1 MLRTEPDFRT
11 ERLGAATRPSPL
23 PGAVFLGDD
32 AAILYDR
39 DPQALVN
46 ACRADQAP
54 AALEQAGPR
63 TRIFHDPATSAAAIV
78 TAGGLCPGLNDVI
91 KGLVNTLWNG
101 YGVRRILGIRY
112 GYRGLVPGNPE
123 PLSLTPDGV
132 EEIHTQ
138 GGTILGSSRGHQD
151 TGTIIDTLF
160 AQGINLLFCI
170 GGDGTLRGVRDLAEE
185 IARRGLSIGVIG
197 IPKTIDNDIG
207 FMDRTFGFETAV
219 HATHPIIAAAHNEAK
234 GSYNGLGLVHLM
246 GRDSGFIAAH
256 AALANS
262 DVNYCLIPEAPF
274 RLEGEGGLL
283 AHLAARL
290 ARKRHA
296 VMVVAEG
303 AGQHLFGEGNRE
315 RDASGNLLHR
325 QIGEH
330 LRDHLK
336 GWAKEIGIELS
347 VKYFDPSYLIRGID
361 AQGSDAIFCLL
372 LAENAVHA
380 AMSGH
385 TNTVIGHWHGAF
397 THVPVP
403 LAVRERK
410 KVNLDGPLWRALVAM
425 TGQPDFR

>member
-11 ERLGAATRPSPL
+11 ARLGMAERPSPL
-23 PGAVFLGDD
+23 SGGPFLPAD
-32 AAILYDR
+32 AAVLHQN
-39 DPQALVN
+39 DPQALIA
-46 ACRADQAP
+46 ACQAGEMP
-54 AALEQAGPR
+54 AAFEKAGPR
-63 TRIFHDPATSAAAIV
+63 ARIFHDPARSAAAIV

-91 KGLVNTLWNG
+91 KGLVNTLWDG
-101 YGVRRILGIRY
+101 YGVRHILGIRY

-123 PLSLTPDGV
+123 PLTLTPDVV

-138 GGTILGSSRGHQD
+138 GGTILGSSRGPQD
-151 TGTIIDTLF
+151 TGTIVDTLV
-160 AQGINLLFCI
+160 AREINLLFCI
-170 GGDGTLRGVRDLAEE
+170 GGDGTLRGVRDLAAE
-185 IARRGLSIGVIG
+185 IARRGLAIGVIG

-290 ARKRHA
+290 ARKHHA

-303 AGQHLFGEGNRE
+303 AGQHLFGEGKQE

-325 QIGEH
+325 HIGEY

-336 GWAKEIGIELS
+336 GWAKGIGVELS
-347 VKYFDPSYLIRGID
+347 IKYFDPSYLIRGID

-380 AMSGH
+380 ALGGH

-410 KVNLDGPLWRALVAM
+410 KVDLDAPLWRTLVAM